1 MLTAADNRDKRSRDM
16 IFYLE
21 KVPLCALAMS
31 QGMLLSVPRDKI
43 HLPPAVWV
51 HVELHML
58 NTEDL
63 NSQPVVPGIPMD
75 LEIPCNEDI
84 QSVVKATLPF
94 FYFRDRNC

>member
-1 MLTAADNRDKRSRDM
+1 M

-21 KVPLCALAMS
+21 KVSLCAMSLAMS
-31 QGMLLSVPRDKI
+31 QRMLLSVPRDKI
-43 HLPPAVWV
+43 YMLSPGWV
-51 HVELHML
+51 RVALHML

-84 QSVVKATLPF
+84 
-94 FYFRDRNC
+94 